1 MSVLDAVPMDT
12 CLLRLGVTGW
22 LCGVSGE
29 CSSSALVRCCRVSP
43 LNSTHLFLS
52 ESDNNS

>member
-43 LNSTHLFLS
+43 LNSMHLFLS